1 MESRVRLET
10 AVAMRII
17 AAAVAASSS
26 SSRRGTRARSHR
38 PGSSRLALS
47 PHLDS
52 RSLQSWLVLMVY
64 PPYSLLVQ
72 GLTRQCQPHQRQH
85 LLTAPQ
91 QQQQPVTLQQQ

>member
-1 MESRVRLET
+1 
-10 AVAMRII
+10 
-17 AAAVAASSS
+17 
-26 SSRRGTRARSHR
+26 
-38 PGSSRLALS
+38 
-47 PHLDS
+47 
-52 RSLQSWLVLMVY
+52 LQSWLVLMVY